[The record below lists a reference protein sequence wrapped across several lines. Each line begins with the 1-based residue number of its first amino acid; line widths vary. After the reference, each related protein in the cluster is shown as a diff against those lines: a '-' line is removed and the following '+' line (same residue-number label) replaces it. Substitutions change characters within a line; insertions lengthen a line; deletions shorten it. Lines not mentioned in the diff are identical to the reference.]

1 MIGLR
6 VVAENEE
13 RFARVVVANTGL
25 SAPTNSE
32 TPTSGAFMQ
41 WKARNQAMVDSGN
54 IETGALIATVAQD
67 PSVKDA
73 YDAPFPDPSYKAG
86 PLIMP
91 QRVPVSIAYPGAVA
105 NAAAWEVFRNWEK
118 PFLTAFSDSDPI
130 SAGGYRVFQQ
140 NIPGAQGQDHVT
152 IEGAGHFLQEQ
163 KGEELAEVI
172 VRFMQANPLP
182 PRTAMLTADDIP
194 VAHTPIGY
202 WQTMPPPVLSG
213 CTEPL
218 VIEAIDMRGFWEVV
232 EATANGKPTEQML
245 GGIQRIEQC
254 GNRVV
259 ITAGGVTHD
268 MRADGTYENGVN
280 DIGEPSTQGRPISVA
295 ASFEN
300 GVHILRPKGA
310 PFTVERELAD
320 GDLIWRYGPVM
331 ELRLELIENPSH

>member
-105 NAAAWEVFRNWEK
+105 NAAAWEGFRKNH
-118 PFLTAFSDSDPI
+118 FSQLSVTAIRFPP
-130 SAGGYRVFQQ
+130 A
-140 NIPGAQGQDHVT
+140 
-152 IEGAGHFLQEQ
+152 
-163 KGEELAEVI
+163 VI
-172 VRFMQANPLP
+172 ALSS
-182 PRTAMLTADDIP
+182 RTSRAL
-194 VAHTPIGY
+194 
-202 WQTMPPPVLSG
+202 
-213 CTEPL
+213 
-218 VIEAIDMRGFWEVV
+218 RG
-232 EATANGKPTEQML
+232 
-245 GGIQRIEQC
+245 RI
-254 GNRVV
+254 
-259 ITAGGVTHD
+259 
-268 MRADGTYENGVN
+268 M
-280 DIGEPSTQGRPISVA
+280 S
-295 ASFEN
+295 
-300 GVHILRPKGA
+300 L
-310 PFTVERELAD
+310 
-320 GDLIWRYGPVM
+320 
-331 ELRLELIENPSH
+331 